1 MYHPILNKAW
11 KLTIYILLWGLA
23 GTMYFLIL
31 NRYFLIDL
39 HIAAK
44 ESFIHAALLGL
55 LNIGTW
61 YFIKYNRFEEKS
73 FLNILFYF
81 LVSCFVILGIWI
93 LSAGIFMEII
103 ILNKQTYGKFFFQT
117 LTLKIGFGLVL
128 YFSMTLLYYLLI
140 YYQKNK
146 ENIVRKTELTSMLN
160 ALELSN
166 LKSQINPHFL
176 FNSLNSISSQIYSNP
191 VEAHES
197 IVKLSDYFRYSL
209 STGEKM
215 FTTLREELD
224 NVNRYLDIE
233 KIRFSDKMIVVK
245 EIDETCLNF
254 NVPVMLLQ
262 PVFENAVK
270 HGVYESTEQVLI
282 KVNIVNY
289 SDFFSI
295 IVSNNFDPDITRKKG
310 TSTGLKN
317 IRRRLNFIYKR
328 EDLLYISQT
337 NNTFEV
343 KILLPKS

>member
-1 MYHPILNKAW
+1 
-11 KLTIYILLWGLA
+11 
-23 GTMYFLIL
+23 
-31 NRYFLIDL
+31 
-39 HIAAK
+39 
-44 ESFIHAALLGL
+44 
-55 LNIGTW
+55 
-61 YFIKYNRFEEKS
+61 
-73 FLNILFYF
+73 
-81 LVSCFVILGIWI
+81 
-93 LSAGIFMEII
+93 
-103 ILNKQTYGKFFFQT
+103 
-117 LTLKIGFGLVL
+117 
-128 YFSMTLLYYLLI
+128 MTLLYYLLI

-282 KVNIVNY
+282 KVNIVNH